1 MKTYILYI
9 DKELSRDYA
18 SECRDSANK
27 FNLDIIMHEGL
38 CGKQNRELTRMTGLN
53 IRTVEYASEYCGTVG
68 HFQIWKQIAKS
79 GEIGVVLEHDCVV
92 MGDYSNLT
100 VNDGE
105 ILFLGPRLFDRSQ
118 YVFPTDSEVNYH
130 DVGYYNGAHAYA
142 ITANTAASLL
152 AELDR
157 TKTILM
163 PIDGL
168 LGLKNKFNMKLKTVD
183 PSFVIS
189 EIGNHRK
196 SFNFDQPDITNR
208 YYFPKFLSGV
218 VDQTTLP
225 PIAEYKFTVD
235 WFSRH
240 IPHWFKTFKLLN
252 IDINQPL
259 SILEIGAYEGKS
271 TCWISDNM
279 LTHLDSCLD
288 VVDTFQG
295 SIEHID
301 YDNSKLYEMF
311 VNNIS
316 LSRNPEKIKTHTG
329 DSRIFLPIFIKENRK
344 YDFIY
349 VDGAHMPENIIIDG
363 MCCYHLLKDNG
374 VIIFDDYDWDFET
387 FDNRV
392 DRNLV
397 KTEKPVKIGLDILET
412 LVPIDPILTDYQ
424 RSYVKK

>member
-9 DKELSRDYA
+9 DKELSRNYA
-18 SECRDSANK
+18 SECRDSVIK
-27 FNLDIIMHEGL
+27 FNLDVIMHEGL
-38 CGKQNRELTRMTGLN
+38 CDKQNRELTRMTGLN
-53 IRTVEYASEYCGTVG
+53 IRTVEYSSEYCGTVG
-68 HFQIWKQIAKS
+68 HFQIWKQIAES

-92 MGDYSNLT
+92 VGNYNNLT

-118 YVFPTDSEVNYH
+118 YVFPTDSEVDYH

-142 ITANTAASLL
+142 ITANTAAMLL

-218 VDQTTLP
+218 ADQTTLP
-225 PIAEYKFTVD
+225 PIAEYKFTTD
-235 WFSRH
+235 WFTEH
-240 IPHWFKTFKLLN
+240 IPHWLKTFNLVDK
-252 IDINQPL
+252 DIRKPL
-259 SILEIGAYEGKS
+259 RILEVGAYEGRS

-279 LTHLDSCLD
+279 LTHLDSRLD
-288 VVDTFQG
+288 VIDTF
-295 SIEHID
+295 EDWID
-301 YDNSKLYEMF
+301 HPNETEDRVYRYF
-311 VNNIS
+311 IQNIS
-316 LSRNPEKIKTHTG
+316 LSKNPEKIKPYPG
-329 DSRIFLPIFIKENRK
+329 DSRVYLPSFLKEDRK

-349 VDGAHMPENIIIDG
+349 IDG
-363 MCCYHLLKDNG
+363 NHNTENVISDGLAAYHLLKSDG
-374 VIIFDDYDWDFET
+374 VIIFDGYEFT
-387 FDNRV
+387 QNNV
-392 DRNLV
+392 Q
-397 KTEKPVKIGLDILET
+397 TVKIALNKLEKMLDIQ
-412 LVPIDPILTDYQ
+412 PILTSWQ